1 MPVTK
6 EVQLLQSIAND
17 LTALKSQMPNGEFK
31 AMARDIEELK
41 TTYRDIKED
50 VSDIK
55 YTLLNPEDGV
65 IVKVNKVSEW
75 RETKEKKTEEYEKAL
90 QDVRELIKWKEGA
103 TKAFWIIFTAIVGL
117 SLNVFFI

>member
-6 EVQLLQSIAND
+6 EVQLLETIVSEIN
-17 LTALKSQMPNGEFK
+17 TIKNSMPNGEFK

-41 TTYRDIKED
+41 SDYKDIKEN

-75 RETKEKKTEEYEKAL
+75 RQSKEKKAEEYDRAL
-90 QDVRELIKWKEGA
+90 QDVRDLVKWKEGA
-103 TKAFWIIFTAIVGL
+103 SKAFWIIFTAIVGL
-117 SLNVFFI
+117 SFNVFFM

>member
-6 EVQLLQSIAND
+6 EVQLLETIVSEIN
-17 LTALKSQMPNGEFK
+17 TIKNSMPNGEFK

-41 TTYRDIKED
+41 SDYKDIKEN

-75 RETKEKKTEEYEKAL
+75 RQSKEKKAEEYDKAL
-90 QDVRELIKWKEGA
+90 QDVRDLVKWKEGA
-103 TKAFWIIFTAIVGL
+103 SKAFWIIFTAIVGL
-117 SLNVFFI
+117 SFNVFFM